1 MPYGWHNQGMGGGW
15 WALMLM
21 GMIIFLALFI
31 VAMVALSRHYN
42 QRPNGSLPEKSAN
55 RPIEILNERLAH
67 GEVTEEEYSRRLAL
81 LRGQQ

>member
-1 MPYGWHNQGMGGGW
+1 MGGGW
-15 WALMLM
+15 WALMLV
-21 GMIIFLALFI
+21 GMVIFLALFI

-42 QRPNGSLPEKSAN
+42 QRPNGPFPEKSAN
-55 RPIEILNERLAH
+55 RPIEILNERLAQ